1 MHLGL
6 TDRLSCPRC
15 GPDFGLILLANRI
28 QDRRVLEG
36 ELGCSNCRG
45 TYPVREG
52 YADLRVPPRSPPPHP
67 SPEIDPAA
75 AESEDAVRLAA
86 LLGVAQGPGTL
97 LMKGPAAVHAPRLAE
112 LIGGVEIVVMGAEL
126 MEARESEGVSRVIAR
141 PRIPF
146 FSDTFR
152 GILLSGKIDDGDLA
166 EAARSAAPSARVV
179 VLDAPEGAARDA
191 EALGLNVL
199 LEEDGVLVVLKMR
212 SRSLPLVT
220 LRGS

>member
-6 TDRLSCPRC
+6 TDRLFCPRC

-52 YADLRVPPRSPPPHP
+52 YADLRISPRSPPEYA
-67 SPEIDPAA
+67 SPENDTAS
-75 AESEDAVRLAA
+75 AESEDIVRLGA
-86 LLGVAQGPGTL
+86 LLGIAQGPGTL
-97 LMKGPAAVHAPRLAE
+97 LVKGPAQVHAQRLAE
-112 LIGGVEIVVMGAEL
+112 LIGGVEIVVIGTEL
-126 MEARESEGVSRVIAR
+126 MEMRESDSVSRVIAR

-179 VLDAPEGAARDA
+179 VLDAPQGSAQDA
-191 EALGLNVL
+191 EALGLKVL
-199 LEEDGVLVVLKMR
+199 LKEDGVLVVLKGR
-212 SRSLPLVT
+212 SQSLPLIT

>member
-6 TDRLSCPRC
+6 TDRLFCPRC
-15 GPDFGLILLANRI
+15 GSDFGLILLANRI

-52 YADLRVPPRSPPPHP
+52 CADLRVSPRSPPEYASLENLMP
-67 SPEIDPAA
+67 S
-75 AESEDAVRLAA
+75 AESEDIVRLGA

-97 LMKGPAAVHAPRLAE
+97 LVKGPAQVHAQRLAE
-112 LIGGVEIVVMGAEL
+112 LIGGVEIVVIGTEL
-126 MEARESEGVSRVIAR
+126 MGMRESESVSRVIAR

-152 GILLSGKIDDGDLA
+152 GILLSGKIDDEDLA

-191 EALGLNVL
+191 EALGLKVL
-199 LEEDGVLVVLKMR
+199 LKEDGVLVVLKER
-212 SRSLPLVT
+212 SRSRPLVT